1 MAPLDSTDSNSSSTS
16 ALAGSTQAAPA
27 APISAAE
34 LPGVPATTP
43 SAPLVS
49 PMGNVSLPTTTGP
62 GTPTATAPA
71 ARNPRPWLAIL
82 QGALDGLTGIKKEG
96 RGGFGIGVAQGVG
109 ASIAQSQQRAQVQSQ
124 IKFQSAQSANLVAE
138 AAYRNQQLH
147 QMGQESED
155 VHNKNAMDIMK
166 DLQVNGIPFQAI
178 GRDQNSANAFLTSAS
193 AKNNGVP
200 PYSVLHVGDQFIAID
215 LNQISQGNQ
224 MLPIINHYEKM
235 TGQLGPDGQPMTTPA
250 LLAQMPPQ
258 AKYSLFDTAVHYKNP
273 VVRTQG
279 ELDDAMNRASILE
292 KVPDYPGKAD
302 DLKSL
307 NSVID
312 TAKKTI
318 AQTTA
323 EAETRKLETGTLNE
337 NDARTIAT
345 APAGQFS
352 APRVAQAKTWLSQN
366 EAEKTRIYGTEHPE
380 EQKLSDGTDPFGNPI
395 GNTAVKT
402 QKDYKTTVA
411 AYNKDYSKDLN
422 QLDQA
427 REQLSGI
434 ISNAEKT
441 GKLPGADAVVG
452 IFDAV
457 GLSSAP
463 LKGRGFRINNQ
474 VLGEHVEGTRNAWQN
489 MAIKLARLTPEGTGQ
504 IVSLKQLQDYQR
516 IMDQAHH
523 DAYVGAA
530 NDAINRGIGVQS
542 VPRGNGKPADNNTI
556 DIFLTLSKGDAGKA
570 SKLLKQYDWA
580 PPQQ

>member
-1 MAPLDSTDSNSSSTS
+1 MPPIGDSTDSNS
-16 ALAGSTQAAPA
+16 ALAGTQTAPA

-43 SAPLVS
+43 SAPLAS
-49 PMGNVSLPTTTGP
+49 PMGDVSLPTTTGP
-62 GTPTATAPA
+62 GTPTAAAPA

-82 QGALDGLTGIKKEG
+82 QGALDGLTGVKKEG
-96 RGGFGIGVAQGVG
+96 RGGFGVGVVQGAGAAVAQG
-109 ASIAQSQQRAQVQSQ
+109 QQRAQVQSQ

-147 QMGQESED
+147 QMGQEFED
-155 VHNKNAMDIMK
+155 THNKNAMDIMK

-178 GRDQNSANAFLTSAS
+178 GRDQNSVNAFLTSAS

-235 TGQLGPDGQPMTTPA
+235 TGQLGPDGQPMTTAA
-250 LLAQMPPQ
+250 LLAQMPQP
-258 AKYSLFDTAVHYKNP
+258 AKYSLFDTALHYKNP

-302 DLKSL
+302 DLKTL

-312 TAKKTI
+312 ISKKTI
-318 AQTTA
+318 AQTSS
-323 EAETRKLETGTLNE
+323 EAETRRLETGPLNE
-337 NDARTIAT
+337 NDAHTIVT
-345 APAGQFS
+345 APAKQFTTG
-352 APRVAQAKTWLSQN
+352 RVQQARDWLQQN

-380 EQKLSDGTDPFGNPI
+380 EKPLVGQTDAFGNTI
-395 GNTAVKT
+395 GNASVKT
-402 QKDYKTTVA
+402 QKDLSKVTD
-411 AYNKDYSKDLN
+411 AYNKDYAKDLN
-422 QLDQA
+422 QLDQTSS
-427 REQLSGI
+427 QLKDI

-452 IFDAV
+452 VFDAV

-463 LKGRGFRINNQ
+463 LKGRGFR
-474 VLGEHVEGTRNAWQN
+474 LTGEVIGHHVEGTRNAWQN
-489 MAIKLARLTPEGTGQ
+489 AALKLQRLTPEGTGQ
-504 IVSLKQLQDYQR
+504 IVSLKQLQDYER
-516 IMDQAHH
+516 IMDQTHH

-530 NDAINRGIGVQS
+530 NDAINRGIGVQN

-556 DIFLTLSKGDAGKA
+556 DIFLTLSKGDAAKA
-570 SKLLKQYDWA
+570 SRLLKQYDWA
-580 PPQQ
+580 APQQ

>member
-1 MAPLDSTDSNSSSTS
+1 MNMAEATSSTPATPDNS
-16 ALAGSTQAAPA
+16 VLAGGNAPA

-34 LPGVPATTP
+34 LPGVPAVTP
-43 SAPLVS
+43 AAPLAS
-49 PMGNVSLPTTTGP
+49 PMGDVSLPTTTGP

-71 ARNPRPWLAIL
+71 PHNPRPWLSIL
-82 QGALDGLTGIKKEG
+82 QGALDGLTGVKKEG
-96 RGGFGIGVAQGVG
+96 RGGFGVGLAQGAG
-109 ASIAQSQQRAQVQSQ
+109 AEIEQAQRRAQAQSQ

-147 QMGQESED
+147 QMGQEFED

-166 DLQVNGIPFQAI
+166 DLQVNGIPFKAI
-178 GRDQNSANAFLTSAS
+178 GRDQASVNAFLTDATS
-193 AKNNGVP
+193 KNNGVP

-224 MLPIINHYEKM
+224 MLPIINHYERM
-235 TGQLGPDGQPMTTPA
+235 TGQLGADGQPMTTAA
-250 LLAQMPPQ
+250 LLSQMPQQ
-258 AKYSLFDTAVHYKNP
+258 AKNSLFDTAVHYKNP

-302 DLKSL
+302 DLKAL

-318 AQTTA
+318 SQTA
-323 EAETRKLETGTLNE
+323 SEAETRRLETGPLNE
-337 NDARTIAT
+337 SDARTITT
-345 APAGQFS
+345 AKVGQFS
-352 APRVAQAKTWLSQN
+352 SDRVRQAKEWLQTN

-380 EQKLSDGTDPFGNPI
+380 EQKLTNQADPFGNPI
-395 GNTAVKT
+395 GNTAIQT
-402 QKDYKTTVA
+402 QKDYKTAVT
-411 AYNKDYSKDLN
+411 AYNKDYAKDLN
-422 QLDQA
+422 QLDQS
-427 REQLSGI
+427 RSQLSGI

-474 VLGEHVEGTRNAWQN
+474 VLSEHVEGTRNAWQS
-489 MAIKLARLTPEGTGQ
+489 MALKLSRLTPEGTGQ
-504 IVSLKQLQDYQR
+504 IVSLKQLQDYER

-530 NDAINRGIGVQS
+530 NDAVNRGIGIQN
-542 VPRGNGKPADNNTI
+542 VPRGNGKPVDNNTL
-556 DIFLTLSKGDAGKA
+556 DIFLTLSKGDANKA
-570 SKLLKQYDWA
+570 SRLLKQYDWA